1 MRIPRFISVVLL
13 VLVAALSS
21 ACGYRSFNI
30 NFGSDVVSDIV
41 VGSGVAAEETRD
53 IGSIHSVVLN
63 TAGELTIMQGE
74 TNSLIIHADDNI
86 LPLLSSE
93 VADGVLTLELK
104 RDANGYTSDLGVSY
118 ALTVTDLSKI
128 TGNSSGNVRVEALSA
143 DTVTLI
149 LNGSG
154 DINVDRIE
162 AQTADF
168 ELASA
173 GALEIMNLDAR
184 TTALLI
190 GGSGDARIH
199 HLNAATL
206 DARLMSSGDAI
217 LSGQADHQEVRLQ
230 GSGSFNGETLAGND
244 ATLNLSSSGN
254 AGVNVADRLTVSISG
269 SGSVTYHGDPDV
281 SQQISSS
288 GQVIH
293 ATR

>member
-1 MRIPRFISVVLL
+1 MRIPRFISVALL

-30 NFGSDVVSDIV
+30 NIGGD

-63 TAGELTIMQGE
+63 TAGELTIVRGE
-74 TNSLIIHADDNI
+74 TDSLSIHADDNI
-86 LPLLSSE
+86 LPILSSE
-93 VADGVLTLELK
+93 VADGVLTLDLK
-104 RDANGYTSDLGVSY
+104 HGSNGYTTDLGVQY
-118 ALTVTDLSKI
+118 QLTVTDLSKI
-128 TGNSSGNVRVEALSA
+128 TANSSSNVKAEALSG

-162 AQTADF
+162 AEAADF

-184 TTALLI
+184 TVALLI

-199 HLNAATL
+199 HLKADTL
-206 DARLMSSGDAI
+206 DARLMSAGDAV
-217 LSGQADHQEVRLQ
+217 LSGEADHQEVRIQ
-230 GSGSFNGETLAGND
+230 GSGSFNGDALAGDD
-244 ATLNLSSSGN
+244 ATLALSSSGS
-254 AGVNVADRLTVSISG
+254 AGVNVAETLNVTING
-269 SGSVTYHGDPDV
+269 SGSVSYHGDPDL

-288 GQVIH
+288 GRVVQ
-293 ATR
+293 AAS